1 MDDFAKR
8 VRNRFILI
16 SQPICDG
23 VKGWQKET
31 TFYINSYGKLSIT
44 TPNGDF
50 SQLTDPIL
58 INKFWRWLYLHQKRI
73 GEVVEFKRVREN
85 INELNQK
92 YRDTKIKIDGN
103 KIGWIEEI
111 VDMGSGLYL
120 KIRDYKGKVS
130 MVCDGLE
137 NPRVYGYGVFKKKIS
152 ELP

>member
-1 MDDFAKR
+1 M
-8 VRNRFILI
+8 I
-16 SQPICDG
+16 SL
-23 VKGWQKET
+23 KET

-58 INKFWRWLYLHQKRI
+58 IHKFWRWLMEHQKRI
-73 GEVVEFKRVREN
+73 GDIVEFKNSRVN
-85 INELNQK
+85 IRELNQK
-92 YRDTKIKIDGN
+92 YRNSKIKIDG
-103 KIGWIEEI
+103 KIRWIEEI

-130 MVCDGLE
+130 MVRDGLE